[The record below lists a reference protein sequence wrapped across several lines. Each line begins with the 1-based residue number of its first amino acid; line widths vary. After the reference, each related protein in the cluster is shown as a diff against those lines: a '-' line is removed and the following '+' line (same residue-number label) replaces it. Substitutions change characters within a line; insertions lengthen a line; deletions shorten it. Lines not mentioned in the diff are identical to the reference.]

1 MAFSEDD
8 MIAAQEQ
15 INKFAQNLEEL
26 NKTLTSISSINS
38 NYSRTVNQ
46 SSTAIKTNTQDIDTS
61 STALK
66 NYEKVVNRTTE
77 SEEKRKQVI
86 QQASSAL
93 DSFIGATLSTEK
105 GLTKYTDTL
114 TSSINT
120 VALAFSAL
128 AIAVGAKSPVVIAIT
143 AFASLLNML
152 VSGSLK
158 MSQSSLEA
166 RDALVKVG
174 AAGAFTA
181 EDIAA
186 MGESVKVSTEELE
199 VLIGP
204 LKKLGVA
211 VITLSNDASGGMVR
225 FTQAVSKLTDEE
237 IQQYRRVGLGYNE
250 LTEAM
255 SDYVSLQYSAGIQLN
270 SRFKTEDQ
278 LKKAS
283 LEYVDNLLE
292 LSRLTGKDI
301 DTIKKEQQAALME
314 ENLQIRLFRLQEE
327 GQGLLK
333 SSNEADRERGRLMLL
348 EAEQTKE
355 LISELAT
362 AAPGIREGV
371 TEYLA
376 AGGAVVGQASSK
388 LLLQFGEEFLP
399 GIKGMLS
406 QGMLDE
412 NERDK
417 IVQST
422 REMMRELLTGPIGE
436 VMTLNT
442 EALRVFGVGAEA
454 TAQIIGTTQQVFNEA
469 RNLIEQQLESM
480 RTVSAGLAANTQA
493 ATEST
498 SRFSRLVAQDLY
510 QTVNGPVLT
519 ALDFLADAARAAAR
533 ALSFLSSEGR
543 AKLREEDEREKLIED
558 QNRQRELLNDLI
570 NQNKGVESTDF
581 SQVIDERISSETNKL
596 NDLLTEYKL
605 SIGNRTPSRTNIGE
619 ANTSNLLDSIEAVRI
634 LIKDLEIIRSQS
646 GVPTA
651 STSVEIPTSNPV
663 PITPSGYAELVPI
676 ASATTAEQNLGT
688 SLATNMTTNPV
699 NRDEISLLGNIQ
711 QTLVDMIGKLDRSN
725 DIQERILRNTV

>member
-480 RTVSAGLAANTQA
+480 RTVSAGLAASTQA

-533 ALSFLSSEGR
+533 ALSFLSPEGR